1 MLTNF
6 YVGGGGN
13 HYFPW
18 KNLGIFKINLCNNL
32 IFLFFYFIFFI
43 VCDLGVKELL
53 DKCVI
58 VAGQDELSKKANKN
72 ATLLFQCL
80 VRSTLCTKL
89 VSENFRLSSEA
100 FEWLVG
106 EIENRFKQA
115 QVSLKK

>member
-1 MLTNF
+1 M
-6 YVGGGGN
+6 
-13 HYFPW
+13 
-18 KNLGIFKINLCNNL
+18 
-32 IFLFFYFIFFI
+32 
-43 VCDLGVKELL
+43 

-115 QVSLKK
+115 QVCTIGIFPLKCNFQTSLNLLS